1 MVEDGGW
8 SRFRLF
14 DVKIVAQLAELGTS
28 LNLGES
34 PGNRVGVL
42 NLESAS
48 ARRLRGA
55 HPHLQSQALKAPSFG
70 PSFASHNQT
79 FPKG

>member
-1 MVEDGGW
+1 MAGTHTPNV
-8 SRFRLF
+8 

-42 NLESAS
+42 NLVNLESA
-48 ARRLRGA
+48 RVRL
-55 HPHLQSQALKAPSFG
+55 SG
-70 PSFASHNQT
+70 PSQQIIPCRRRKPWGIRMS
-79 FPKG
+79 